1 MAAGVAPVRWVPSA
15 DRGWR
20 PTPDRKGARTG
31 HEAERPAV
39 APADD
44 SGRAFRAGTPSLSRN
59 GPGLPAALLLGVLGP
74 ALAGCGYG
82 VNPPFSEYS
91 AREQRLRDQFG
102 TVSGKDGFTLFGGRK
117 SQQAGTDGSGGG
129 IGVNAYLWRGAL
141 QTLDFMP
148 LASADPFGGLIITDW
163 YQPPESPDERLKVHV
178 LIMDRALRADAVK
191 VSVFRQ
197 TRQGGGWADAPVD
210 PKTSTALEDKILTK
224 ARELRIATAQAAG

>member
-1 MAAGVAPVRWVPSA
+1 MTRIV
-15 DRGWR
+15 
-20 PTPDRKGARTG
+20 
-31 HEAERPAV
+31 
-39 APADD
+39 
-44 SGRAFRAGTPSLSRN
+44 GRAGAV
-59 GPGLPAALLLGVLGP
+59 LLLGVLGS

-82 VNPPFSEYS
+82 QNPPFSEYS
-91 AREQRLRDQFG
+91 ARDQRMRDQFG
-102 TVSGKDGFTLFGGRK
+102 TITGKDGFTLFGGKK
-117 SQQAGTDGSGGG
+117 SQQASTEGGGGG

-178 LIMDRALRADAVK
+178 LILDRALRADAVK

-210 PKTSTALEDKILTK
+210 PKTASALEDKILTK